1 MPRNCTA
8 CVHEQSAQITKDI
21 AAGVSY
27 RSISSQYGITVS
39 AGQRHAVKCLRLVRS
54 RNTRPDS
61 HEQHRKDPRQF
72 ARVRSRQI
80 RRVTCPRRR
89 TVVAPRASN

>member
-39 AGQRHAVKCLRLVRS
+39 AGQRHAVKLLTPGALRGIRGQTATS
-54 RNTRPDS
+54 NTA
-61 HEQHRKDPRQF
+61 K
-72 ARVRSRQI
+72 
-80 RRVTCPRRR
+80 TCASSPACE
-89 TVVAPRASN
+89 VGKFVA